1 MNAKE
6 ARERASKVKQDFLSK
21 EYNTIIEIIELAVNN
36 GEYQTYYY
44 QSISSA
50 LKDKLEDMGYKIT
63 IIDERM
69 ETLVTIQ
76 W

>member
-44 QSISSA
+44 KSISSA
-50 LKDKLEDMGYKIT
+50 LKDKLEEMGYKIT

>member
-6 ARERASKVKQDFLSK
+6 ARERASKVKQDMITK
-21 EYNTIIEIIELAVNN
+21 EYQSILEIIEIAVNN

-44 QSISSA
+44 KSISSA
-50 LKDKLEDMGYKIT
+50 LKDKLEEMGYKIT
-63 IIDERM
+63 IVDERM